1 MLTYLV
7 AFCISLLAALALTPV
22 VRWSA
27 FRFGLV
33 DDGSE
38 ARKVHDRPI
47 PRLGGVAIVIAFF
60 LPVAALLFVD
70 NDVSAA
76 YLGDEWRV
84 WGLVGGSALVVAL
97 GLADDLLNLPA
108 KFKLLAQVAIAVG
121 VYYMGFEIGQVAT
134 PFGWNLQ
141 LGVFAMPV
149 TVIWIVGVMNAI
161 NLIDGL
167 DGLAGGIALFA
178 VVTLFILGLLRGQII
193 LSLTSAALAGSLIGF
208 LRYNFNPASIFMGD
222 SGSLFLGFILATT
235 AIWGSSKSSTI
246 VALMIPILAL
256 GLPLFDT
263 GVAILRRFLGGR
275 GIFSADRGHVH
286 HRLLDL
292 GLTHKQVV
300 LVMYAVSIGFTV
312 LALSLVYANGMVGA
326 VILGVFLV
334 AVIVFARLMGLLS
347 LRTINQTVKYG
358 LMRQTRGLRHLQVIE
373 STVER
378 VRLASS
384 SEQVLTAIEQ
394 LGQDA
399 RLDEITLHAAL
410 SGGPRLQ
417 SVELDWERENTD
429 VTGRLVSG
437 QTPAPAQ
444 AVQKLEYDLR
454 WSLEKAEIVGRI
466 SFSWHCEP
474 DQLQVPEAAGY
485 HLLAL
490 TVRDRL
496 LQLAVEQSVVTLGPR
511 LVES

>member
-7 AFCISLLAALALTPV
+7 AFCISLLAALVLTPV
-22 VRWSA
+22 VRWGA

-47 PRLGGVAIVIAFF
+47 PRLGGIAIVIAFF
-60 LPVAALLFVD
+60 LPVAGLLFID

-76 YLGDEWRV
+76 YLGDAWRV
-84 WGLVGGSALVVAL
+84 VGLVGGSALVVAL
-97 GLADDLLNLPA
+97 GLADDLLNLSA
-108 KFKLLAQVAIAVG
+108 KVKLAAQVAIAVG
-121 VYYMGFEIGQVAT
+121 VYFMGFEIGQLAT

-141 LGVFAMPV
+141 LGLLAMPV

-178 VVTLFILGLLRGQII
+178 VTTLFVLGLIRGQII
-193 LSLTSAALAGSLIGF
+193 LSLTAAALAGSLIGF

-235 AIWGSSKSSTI
+235 AIWGSAKSSTI
-246 VALMIPILAL
+246 VAIMIPVLAL

-263 GVAILRRFLGGR
+263 GVAIMRRFLAGR

-300 LVMYAVSIGFTV
+300 LVMYGVSILFTA
-312 LALSLVYANGMVGA
+312 LALSLVYANGTVGA

-347 LRTINQTVKYG
+347 LRTLNSTIKYG
-358 LMRQTRGLRHLQVIE
+358 LMRQRRALHHLSALEDAVAAVRSAE
-373 STVER
+373 SAEAVVAAVER
-378 VRLASS
+378 LG
-384 SEQVLTAIEQ
+384 EQ
-394 LGQDA
+394 A
-399 RLDEITLHAAL
+399 RLDAITLHAVV
-410 SGGPRLQ
+410 SGGHRLAP
-417 SVELDWERENTD
+417 VDLDWEREVTD
-429 VTGRLVSG
+429 IGGRRLPAEAQEG
-437 QTPAPAQ
+437 Q
-444 AVQKLEYDLR
+444 VQRLDHDLR
-454 WSLEKAEIVGRI
+454 WSYGQAEIVGRI
-466 SFSWHCEP
+466 SFSWHCAP
-474 DQLQVPEAAGY
+474 DQLQVPEAPGY

-496 LQLAVEQSVVTLGPR
+496 LQLAVERSAVPLGPR